1 MLAAG
6 GALAADY
13 RTTADA
19 PTVLYDAPSAK
30 ARPLFVYGRDV
41 PLEVLV
47 VVEGWTKI
55 RDTAGAF
62 GWIANKSLSD
72 KRMLLVRV
80 PVAEVRANPDE
91 AAPRRVPRRAERP
104 ARLGRKRRVAGDH
117 GHARLGES
125 PPSRR
130 ADRLCPREPGLRPLI
145 QRVRHDHRRDPRRGC
160 LGHRPRHSFRRTRG
174 RETRR
179 YAVDA

>member
-1 MLAAG
+1 MKPAVKRAMRIVTETILSSALVLATMLAG
-6 GALAADY
+6 GAAAADF

-19 PTVLYDAPSAK
+19 PTLLYDAPSTK

-55 RDTAGAF
+55 RDVGGAF
-62 GWIANKSLSD
+62 GWIANKSLTD

-91 AAPRRVPRRAERP
+91 AAPLAFRAEQNVLLDL
-104 ARLGRKRRVAGDH
+104 AESASSAGTT
-117 GHARLGES
+117 AT
-125 PPSRR
+125 
-130 ADRLCPREPGLRPLI
+130 PGWVK
-145 QRVRHDHRRDPRRGC
+145 VRHRDGQAGYVRVNQVFG
-160 LGHRPRHSFRRTRG
+160 L
-174 RETRR
+174 
-179 YAVDA
+179 